1 MQSVQKECTQYCP
14 TEILCCPQNRDFE
27 NLISL
32 HVTRLKTDFL
42 LTYLTEGG
50 VMTKN
55 SQSSRSFLSFL
66 SENRRPAKRKSVLVS
81 PVIQKFKCACSAIQ
95 RG

>member
-1 MQSVQKECTQYCP
+1 MCIRFRRNVRNIARLTFTAVRKIA
-14 TEILCCPQNRDFE
+14 ILKMV
-27 NLISL
+27 SL

-42 LTYLTEGG
+42 LTYLTECD
-50 VMTKN
+50 VMTKIH
-55 SQSSRSFLSFL
+55 SPAGLSFFFP